1 MYFNNYAT
9 IGDTEEDS
17 MQRDDKDY
25 LYNSNFD
32 ASSLEE
38 LVSKKTIKPKTINQA
53 MKKPRTLHKP
63 KTIPTPVSLGQ
74 RRKELSTKINAAPK
88 PEVDDLCEY
97 HKVSE
102 QIDALLNRQLKKM
115 EEEFNI

>member
-9 IGDTEEDS
+9 IGDTEEDF

-88 PEVDDLCEY
+88 PEVDDLREY